1 MALPGPTASA
11 RNWSGMNSR
20 MLGCRDRAIV
30 KISSYAPVTVLGE
43 EPMTASM
50 PVNGAFGIKK

>member
-1 MALPGPTASA
+1 
-11 RNWSGMNSR
+11 
-20 MLGCRDRAIV
+20 MLGCRDRAMV
-30 KISSYAPVTVLGE
+30 KISSYAPITVLGE